1 MSTAPPPPSRTVEVS
16 WGPHAAPPLS
26 SWASSKD
33 KEPSPCPQVGST
45 GPGAAGSL
53 GPPGHPLLPILA
65 HLVPWKT
72 PAPPAP
78 STEGWV
84 PGAWPTSQLPGLIQ
98 SFRNEPHRQ
107 APAGLC
113 THRHTRLHTAPFS
126 CRAPQHSGH
135 PPPSSCA
142 TSHPRPQYCL
152 HVGGHITPP
161 PLHYLSATLPLQS
174 CSAHCPPTQALLW
187 DSKGRTR
194 VIKEGGVLN
203 STPVFTTDHVT
214 SDLPSLKGRVTVCWG
229 RFLRYQLPH
238 FPLPSVTPSQV
249 SQSRPLPSLCT
260 QRSPGSSQ
268 RDPGLSPRQPTGSQ
282 SGLSRCQPASC
293 PTHLP

>member
-1 MSTAPPPPSRTVEVS
+1 MQPRHSPPGPAVRTKNQALVPRWAPQARGQQDHWDLQGIPFSPSWPTWYHGR
-16 WGPHAAPPLS
+16 HQPLQLQ
-26 SWASSKD
+26 AQK
-33 KEPSPCPQVGST
+33 
-45 GPGAAGSL
+45 AGS
-53 GPPGHPLLPILA
+53 PEPGQPH
-65 HLVPWKT
+65 
-72 PAPPAP
+72 
-78 STEGWV
+78 SC
-84 PGAWPTSQLPGLIQ
+84 PGLIQ

-229 RFLRYQLPH
+229 
-238 FPLPSVTPSQV
+238 
-249 SQSRPLPSLCT
+249 
-260 QRSPGSSQ
+260 
-268 RDPGLSPRQPTGSQ
+268 
-282 SGLSRCQPASC
+282 
-293 PTHLP
+293 